1 MPELERIIE
10 EKLINQ
16 LVYGE
21 SQWTYRDDL
30 RQRKTCGRILN
41 IFWSRIIKIV
51 SMENFC
57 RIQSLN
63 R

>member
-21 SQWTYRDDL
+21 SQLTYRDD
-30 RQRKTCGRILN
+30 
-41 IFWSRIIKIV
+41 F
-51 SMENFC
+51 
-57 RIQSLN
+57 
-63 R
+63 